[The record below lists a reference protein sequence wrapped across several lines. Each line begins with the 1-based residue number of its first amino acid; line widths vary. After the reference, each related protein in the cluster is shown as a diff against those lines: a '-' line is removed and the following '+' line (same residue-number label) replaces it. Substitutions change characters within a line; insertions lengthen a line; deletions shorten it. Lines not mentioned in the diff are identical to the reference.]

1 MQVLNLVVGMQSTND
16 KLCRHTQKL
25 MGYYYY
31 CGWNITTG
39 IFTLLLQFSS
49 ICVDSTRVI
58 ACLDVK
64 ISMFILPHIQF
75 QL

>member
-1 MQVLNLVVGMQSTND
+1 MQVLNLVVGMQSTNA
-16 KLCRHTQKL
+16 KLWRDTQKL
-25 MGYYYY
+25 MGY